1 MYGLLK
7 NYFRAR
13 PWRNGLFE
21 TMKVLVTI
29 DNVSGFG
36 LILGSLRFIGF
47 GATSMGG
54 YHDGTFHS
62 F

>member
-1 MYGLLK
+1 M
-7 NYFRAR
+7 
-13 PWRNGLFE
+13 FE